1 MKGGSIA
8 STAVNN
14 AIDSAVW
21 DELSSK
27 FTNVMSGGGSRK
39 KKQIT
44 KSKKGG
50 GTKDSQK
57 ICLHCGSIVQGGKQI
72 KRKVGG
78 NIGLTSIL
86 SNASRFLSG
95 VPTQAIET
103 FRSQQPSSIFLNE
116 PATVPTITD
125 YDISKGGNSAVM
137 PDFIQNK
144 VYEVMK
150 DRASN
155 ASVSAKTGGK
165 STKKKTTKTQKGGL
179 GNINEYASSGAMK
192 VRNNKMR
199 GGFEE
204 STKPVELGLTT
215 HQSITTQG
223 TVEGIS
229 PNRVPN
235 AAALAMIANEHV
247 TGPHA
252 MLKSVHF
259 GDVSG
264 LVESQTRF
272 AFGGS
277 SKKTKKGKKK

>member
-8 STAVNN
+8 SSAVNN

-27 FTNVMSGGGSRK
+27 FTNMMSGGGSRK
-39 KKQIT
+39 KSQIT

-50 GTKDSQK
+50 SIKESQK
-57 ICLHCGSIVQGGKQI
+57 ICLHCGNIVRGGKQI

-78 NIGLTSIL
+78 NNGLTSIL

-103 FRSQQPSSIFLNE
+103 FRSQQPSSMFLNE
-116 PATVPTITD
+116 PAAVPTIID
-125 YDISKGGNSAVM
+125 YDGSKGGDGVVM

-144 VYEVMK
+144 VYDAMK
-150 DRASN
+150 DRVSN
-155 ASVSAKTGGK
+155 VSKIGGK
-165 STKKKTTKTQKGGL
+165 KCKNKTPKKQRGGL

-199 GGFEE
+199 GGSEE
-204 STKPVELGLTT
+204 SKPVELGLST
-215 HQSITTQG
+215 HQTITTQAN
-223 TVEGIS
+223 VEGIA

-235 AAALAMIANEHV
+235 ASSLSMIANEHV

-252 MLKSVHF
+252 IVKTTHY

-264 LVESQTRF
+264 LIENQTRF
-272 AFGGS
+272 SFGGS
-277 SKKTKKGKKK
+277 AKNTKKGKKKK